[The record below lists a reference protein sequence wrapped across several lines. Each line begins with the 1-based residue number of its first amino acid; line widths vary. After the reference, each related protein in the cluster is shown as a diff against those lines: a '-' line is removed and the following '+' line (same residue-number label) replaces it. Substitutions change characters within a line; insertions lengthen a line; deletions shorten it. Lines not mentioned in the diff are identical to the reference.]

1 LVGPEQELVGPE
13 REEEIM
19 VRRFAIGRSMKTA
32 PRERKPRKNRAVRF
46 LVLTFGSGALAALLA
61 IVIAGIPTVLG
72 VVFPAGAAPEI
83 KASSLFPPVQAV
95 HKVIDV
101 YDPPPP
107 RAAPRPAPP
116 VAAPVKPTAEPSQRP
131 EPSQSPEP
139 GDN

>member
-1 LVGPEQELVGPE
+1 M
-13 REEEIM
+13 II
-19 VRRFAIGRSMKTA
+19 RRLAIGSSMKTA
-32 PRERKPRKNRAVRF
+32 PRDRKPRKNRVLRF
-46 LVLTFGSGALAALLA
+46 IVLTLGSGVVAALLA

-72 VVFPAGAAPEI
+72 VVFPAAAQPEI
-83 KASSLFPPVQAV
+83 KASALFPPVGPV

-116 VAAPVKPTAEPSQRP
+116 AAAPVRPTAEPSQRP